1 MLSKPKY
8 LAINMSRIRP
18 AKARIVVGILAA
30 LSLAFVAA
38 SMPAYARTVPQ
49 VEIQLHGT
57 LVGGPFTN
65 GQILITS
72 GFVIV
77 NGIKFDVSPNVNNYV
92 YTDSSMGQLSCWG
105 ISLGGDIVMGI
116 AALYTMHSRS
126 VLDVQFGGGGPPF
139 PGTTAIVSSSLGVL
153 YAINGN
159 GHLIV
164 QGGNRIHIEVHGFT
178 V

>member
-1 MLSKPKY
+1 
-8 LAINMSRIRP
+8 MSGICP
-18 AKARIVVGILAA
+18 AKARIVVGILSALILAA
-30 LSLAFVAA
+30 VAA
-38 SMPAYARTVPQ
+38 GTPAYACKVHQ
-49 VEIQLHGT
+49 VVIQLHGT
-57 LVGGPFTN
+57 LVRGTFTN

-72 GFVIV
+72 GFVVV
-77 NGIKFDVSPNVNNYV
+77 NGIKFKVSPNVNNYV

-116 AALYTMHSRS
+116 AALYTVHSRS

-153 YAINGN
+153 YAINGK
-159 GHLIV
+159 GHLKV
-164 QGGNRIHIEVHGFT
+164 QCGNRIHIAVHGFT